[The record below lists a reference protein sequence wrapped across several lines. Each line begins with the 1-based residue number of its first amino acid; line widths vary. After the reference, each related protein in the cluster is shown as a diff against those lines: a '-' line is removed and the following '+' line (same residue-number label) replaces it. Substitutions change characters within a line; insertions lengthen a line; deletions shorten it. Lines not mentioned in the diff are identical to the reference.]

1 MKQQK
6 LLWISAMALCA
17 GCMNPLVASD
27 HSDHGVSASLDIFGF
42 VFKNP
47 GVLKHQ
53 MGQARQ
59 EVDSAQSRIEQA
71 LKNVERRQTIV
82 DLLPND
88 KNKETIL
95 NTEKTTRANILASL
109 QQVLTGLENLDKVR
123 DELDKIEI
131 PHMGSMWDQAD
142 RDYIK
147 GRIEEIDSVLKGT
160 RKVLDG
166 YYQQKFSQQDAL
178 NFIKIESVVVMEW
191 IEIIQRMTDKK
202 SLLKKYVEAMVGEV
216 DSEEESEG

>member
-6 LLWISAMALCA
+6 LVWISVVALCA
-17 GCMNPLVASD
+17 GCVNPLVASD
-27 HSDHGVSASLDIFGF
+27 QEVSDSLDIFGF

-59 EVDSAQSRIEQA
+59 EVDSAQSCIEQA
-71 LKNVERRQTIV
+71 LNNVRGRQTFV
-82 DLLPND
+82 DLLTKD
-88 KNKETIL
+88 ENKETIL
-95 NTEKTTRANILASL
+95 KREETTRANILASL
-109 QQVLTGLENLDKVR
+109 QQVWAELGNLDKVR
-123 DELDKIEI
+123 DELDKMKIL
-131 PHMGSMWDQAD
+131 HMGSMWDQAD

-147 GRIEEIDSVLKGT
+147 DRIEEIDSVLKGT

-166 YYQQKFSQQDAL
+166 YYQQKFSLGEAQV
-178 NFIKIESVVVMEW
+178 FVKIESVVVMEW

-202 SLLKKYVEAMVGEV
+202 SFLEKYVEAMVGEV
-216 DSEEESEG
+216 DSKEESEG